1 MRILQ
6 LLSIG
11 GKITRKER
19 KGTRKKFV
27 DPNLMKADIRELVI
41 GCLIAATAIG
51 VSGTVSAQ
59 NVMTPVPKPAP
70 TARPSAAEPPAK
82 QSPKYDRDKYQAPPE
97 PPRTRM
103 YGGDTYERLIAVSP
117 DVNLALCVAQS
128 NLRVN
133 GWNRNE
139 VRVYVKD
146 GGKMKFHVRDKNEK
160 DGKPNW
166 VTPVPFD
173 PKHANKTYPDCI
185 WGDYIEI
192 DLPMTASLEI
202 KGTETEATIDDV
214 RKVYIKGIGGN
225 ITVRNATG
233 GVTALTY
240 EGDVTVEGST
250 GQMNLETTSGNITAF
265 QLTPAEIG
273 DRFKAKTGSGAIFL
287 QSVTHR
293 QTEVTSI
300 SGSVAFTGEIRNGGS
315 YNLSTT
321 NGSIRMT
328 LPASTA
334 CQLLAVYGSGNFVSE
349 IPFKL
354 ETENLIGGP
363 LKKVAGKIGGG
374 SDAVLKLTANNG
386 SIGIKK
392 N

>member
-1 MRILQ
+1 
-6 LLSIG
+6 
-11 GKITRKER
+11 
-19 KGTRKKFV
+19 
-27 DPNLMKADIRELVI
+27 MKAGIRKFIL
-41 GCLIAATAIG
+41 GCVVTAIAMSVSVGAYAQDGVATA
-51 VSGTVSAQ
+51 
-59 NVMTPVPKPAP
+59 PKPAP
-70 TARPSAAEPPAK
+70 TARQYPVEPPAR
-82 QSPKYDRDKYQAPPE
+82 PAEKYKREKYQAPPE
-97 PPRTRM
+97 SPKAWM
-103 YGGDTYERLIAVSP
+103 YGGDTYERSIAVSP
-117 DVNLALCVAQS
+117 NVNLTLCVAQG
-128 NLRVN
+128 NLRIN

-146 GGKMKFHVRDKNEK
+146 GGKMKFHVREKNES

-166 VTPVPFD
+166 VSPVPAD
-173 PKHANKTYPDCI
+173 PKSANKTYPDCI
-185 WGDYIEI
+185 WGNYIEI
-192 DLPMTASLEI
+192 DMPMSAALEI

-214 RKVYIKGIGGN
+214 RKVYIKNIGGD
-225 ITVRNATG
+225 ITVRNATS
-233 GVTALTY
+233 GVTAWTY

-265 QLTPAEIG
+265 QVSPAEIG
-273 DRFKAKTGSGAIFL
+273 DRFKAKTGSGAILL
-287 QSVTHR
+287 QTVGHR

-315 YNLSTT
+315 YSLSTT

-334 CQLLAVYGSGNFVSE
+334 CQFLAVYGSGNFASE
-349 IPFKL
+349 IPVKL

-363 LKKVAGKIGGG
+363 LKKVAGKIGAG
-374 SDAVLKLTANNG
+374 SDAILKLTANNG

>member
-1 MRILQ
+1 
-6 LLSIG
+6 
-11 GKITRKER
+11 
-19 KGTRKKFV
+19 
-27 DPNLMKADIRELVI
+27 MKAGIRKIIL
-41 GCLIAATAIG
+41 GCLATAIATG
-51 VSGTVSAQ
+51 VSGSVLAQ
-59 NVMTPVPKPAP
+59 DKWVATPKPAP
-70 TARPSAAEPPAK
+70 TARPTTVEPPAK
-82 QSPKYDRDKYQAPPE
+82 QNLKHERPDYATPPAP
-97 PPRTRM
+97 RRM
-103 YGGDTYERLIAVSP
+103 YSGDTYERSIAVSP
-117 DVNLALCVAQS
+117 NVNLTLCVAQGD
-128 NLRVN
+128 LRVN

-139 VRVYVKD
+139 VRVYVKN
-146 GGKMKFHVRDKNEK
+146 GGKMKFHVREKNER

-166 VTPVPFD
+166 VSPVPFD
-173 PKHANKTYPDCI
+173 PKSSNKTYPDCI
-185 WGDYIEI
+185 WGESIEI
-192 DLPMTASLEI
+192 DLPMTATIEI

-214 RKVYIKGIGGN
+214 RKVYFKNISGD
-225 ITVRNATG
+225 ITVRNVTS

-300 SGSVAFTGEIRNGGS
+300 SGSVAFNGEIRNGGS

-321 NGSIRMT
+321 NGSIRLT
-328 LPASTA
+328 LPSATT
-334 CQLLAVYGSGNFVSE
+334 CQLQAVYGAGSFISE
-349 IPFKL
+349 IPLKI
-354 ETENLIGGP
+354 ETENISAQ
-363 LKKVAGKIGGG
+363 LKKIIGKLGNGG
-374 SDAVLKLTANNG
+374 DAVLKLTANNG